1 MHATFGGRVEF
12 RGSFDAEGGATV
24 WAAMREYD
32 QPDPLEGAPL
42 PPRTSGQRMADA
54 LVRICDEAIS
64 RRERVG
70 RRTATV
76 DVVIDVDTLVGS
88 PPSEPRAM
96 RCEIDG
102 IGPVPPVVAQRLA
115 CDAAVGRVVMKG
127 ESEVLDLGRRTR
139 VASRALRRA
148 VVLRDRHC
156 SFPGCFAPPDWCDV
170 HHCTHWLEGGE
181 TSVTNC
187 VLLCRRHHV
196 ACHEGGWR
204 LAAGPTDR
212 WKWFD
217 EAARCGCG
225 RRRSVARCS
234 GVIPTSVGRTCR
246 MAGWPSKSVSPRCCV
261 PTPTGRHRSRP
272 TARRWVRCSPSSPTR
287 YPGLAGQLVDDAG
300 GLHKFVN
307 VYCNDD
313 DIRYLDQL
321 DTKVTDGDV
330 ISILPGGR
338 RRLRPVLD
346 RVPPSVMRHEN
357 ILGVIGDTPLV
368 GVHAL
373 SPNPDVRIFA
383 KLEGQNP
390 GGSSKDRIALK
401 MVELAEAE
409 GELHE
414 GDTILEPSSGN
425 TGIGL
430 AMVARLRGYRLRVV
444 MPENVSIERRQ
455 LLEIF
460 GAEIVLSPADEGS
473 NGAIRLSEKLGA
485 DDPSLVRLFQYGNP
499 ANPLAHYEGTGPEIW
514 RDCPEVDV
522 FVAGLGTSGTLMG
535 VGRYLKEQNPAVQ
548 IVAVEPPAGELVQGL
563 RSLDDGFVPPI
574 FDPEILDRKFIV
586 RPRESIEWLRRLLDD
601 CGVFAGVSSGA
612 AVAGAAKMAATM
624 ESGTIVTLL
633 PDAGWKYLSSGAWTD
648 DLDEVVERATRINY
662 W

>member
-1 MHATFGGRVEF
+1 
-12 RGSFDAEGGATV
+12 
-24 WAAMREYD
+24 
-32 QPDPLEGAPL
+32 
-42 PPRTSGQRMADA
+42 
-54 LVRICDEAIS
+54 
-64 RRERVG
+64 
-70 RRTATV
+70 
-76 DVVIDVDTLVGS
+76 
-88 PPSEPRAM
+88 
-96 RCEIDG
+96 
-102 IGPVPPVVAQRLA
+102 
-115 CDAAVGRVVMKG
+115 
-127 ESEVLDLGRRTR
+127 
-139 VASRALRRA
+139 
-148 VVLRDRHC
+148 
-156 SFPGCFAPPDWCDV
+156 
-170 HHCTHWLEGGE
+170 
-181 TSVTNC
+181 
-187 VLLCRRHHV
+187 
-196 ACHEGGWR
+196 
-204 LAAGPTDR
+204 
-212 WKWFD
+212 
-217 EAARCGCG
+217 
-225 RRRSVARCS
+225 
-234 GVIPTSVGRTCR
+234 
-246 MAGWPSKSVSPRCCV
+246 
-261 PTPTGRHRSRP
+261 
-272 TARRWVRCSPSSPTR
+272 
-287 YPGLAGQLVDDAG
+287 
-300 GLHKFVN
+300 
-307 VYCNDD
+307 
-313 DIRYLDQL
+313 
-321 DTKVTDGDV
+321 
-330 ISILPGGR
+330 
-338 RRLRPVLD
+338 
-346 RVPPSVMRHEN
+346 MRHDD

-368 GVHAL
+368 GVHPL

-401 MVELAEAE
+401 MIELAEEA
-409 GELHE
+409 GELRA

-460 GAEIVLSPADEGS
+460 GAEIVLSPAEEGS

-574 FDPEILDRKFIV
+574 FDPVLLDRKFIV
-586 RPRESIEWLRRLLDD
+586 RPRESIEWLRRLLDE

-612 AVAGAAKMAATM
+612 AVAGAVKMAARM

>member
-1 MHATFGGRVEF
+1 
-12 RGSFDAEGGATV
+12 
-24 WAAMREYD
+24 
-32 QPDPLEGAPL
+32 
-42 PPRTSGQRMADA
+42 
-54 LVRICDEAIS
+54 
-64 RRERVG
+64 
-70 RRTATV
+70 
-76 DVVIDVDTLVGS
+76 
-88 PPSEPRAM
+88 
-96 RCEIDG
+96 
-102 IGPVPPVVAQRLA
+102 
-115 CDAAVGRVVMKG
+115 
-127 ESEVLDLGRRTR
+127 
-139 VASRALRRA
+139 
-148 VVLRDRHC
+148 
-156 SFPGCFAPPDWCDV
+156 
-170 HHCTHWLEGGE
+170 
-181 TSVTNC
+181 
-187 VLLCRRHHV
+187 
-196 ACHEGGWR
+196 
-204 LAAGPTDR
+204 
-212 WKWFD
+212 
-217 EAARCGCG
+217 
-225 RRRSVARCS
+225 
-234 GVIPTSVGRTCR
+234 
-246 MAGWPSKSVSPRCCV
+246 
-261 PTPTGRHRSRP
+261 
-272 TARRWVRCSPSSPTR
+272 
-287 YPGLAGQLVDDAG
+287 
-300 GLHKFVN
+300 
-307 VYCNDD
+307 
-313 DIRYLDQL
+313 
-321 DTKVTDGDV
+321 
-330 ISILPGGR
+330 
-338 RRLRPVLD
+338 
-346 RVPPSVMRHEN
+346 MRHEN

-401 MVELAEAE
+401 MIELAEAA
-409 GELHE
+409 GELHR

-460 GAEIVLSPADEGS
+460 GAEIVLSPGDEGS

-485 DDPSLVRLFQYGNP
+485 EDPSLVRLFQYGNP

-535 VGRYLKEQNPAVQ
+535 VGRYLKEQKPEVQ

-574 FDPEILDRKFIV
+574 FDPDILDRKFIV

-612 AVAGAAKMAATM
+612 AVAGAAKMAAQM